1 MTVPGSA
8 EVDLLERWLDEL
20 GRWNP
25 RINLTALPPAEW
37 WERHAL
43 EPLRLLDV
51 IAPPAGAR
59 VVDIGSG
66 AGAPG
71 LPLAIVRPDLAVT
84 LVEADRRKA
93 AFLGH
98 VVALLALGDRVAVV
112 DRRAEEIGHDPLH
125 REAYE
130 AAISRATA
138 APAVLCE
145 FALPLLRP
153 GGTLAAFVGDA
164 GGAAA
169 ACAAASR
176 ICGGGPPRG
185 AEQGVLAVPKV
196 APTDP
201 RYPRRTGIPARR
213 PLG

>member
-1 MTVPGSA
+1 MTEPSSA
-8 EVDLLERWLDEL
+8 QADLLERWLDEL

-43 EPLRLLDV
+43 EPLRLLEV
-51 IAPPAGAR
+51 SAPPANAR
-59 VVDIGSG
+59 LVDIGSG
-66 AGAPG
+66 GGAPG

-112 DRRAEEIGHDPLH
+112 DRRAEEVGHDARH
-125 REAYE
+125 REAYDL
-130 AAISRATA
+130 ATSRATA

-145 FALPLLRP
+145 LALPLVRP
-153 GGTLAAFVGDA
+153 GGSLAAFVGDA
-164 GGAAA
+164 GAAAA
-169 ACAAASR
+169 ACAEASR
-176 ICGGGPPRG
+176 LCGGGPPRG
-185 AEQGVLAVPKV
+185 AAPGVLAVPKV
-196 APTDP
+196 APTDH

-213 PLG
+213 PLA